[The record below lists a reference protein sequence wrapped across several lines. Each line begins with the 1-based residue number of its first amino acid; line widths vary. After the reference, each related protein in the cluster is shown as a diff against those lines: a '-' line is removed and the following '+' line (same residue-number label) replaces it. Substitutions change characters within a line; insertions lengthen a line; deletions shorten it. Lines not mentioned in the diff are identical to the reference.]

1 MISFK
6 AAVSDPTL
14 PWSGHAE
21 WLSTGAT
28 GTSSACRT
36 GESGS
41 FGWVLSARQASFDSD
56 YDLWSFIVWVSW
68 KSSFH
73 FLCCHGPWAAS
84 LQRRQAIFDYV
95 HVGGIGPEIRTTS
108 GNSNLATKP
117 WLLAML
123 PHWKHH
129 LRATP
134 HYHLDNPCSFNPL
147 EKIRI
152 FPPTIFDCQEQ
163 GSIDKIKYE
172 SSIINLSTNKFLA
185 KKTSGFCWIQSC
197 GWPQGSCI
205 SWEVWRI
212 SSWWPRC
219 GGKSHNGGGCP
230 HGTKD
235 WKPPKMIK
243 DVQKSEIFGQNLG
256 VRTIF

>member
-1 MISFK
+1 MGKLTISMVIFNSY
-6 AAVSDPTL
+6 VTNTR
-14 PWSGHAE
+14 G
-21 WLSTGAT
+21 
-28 GTSSACRT
+28 
-36 GESGS
+36 
-41 FGWVLSARQASFDSD
+41 

-84 LQRRQAIFDYV
+84 LHRRQAIFDYV
-95 HVGGIGPEIRTTS
+95 HVGGVGPEIRTTS

-163 GSIDKIKYE
+163 GSIDKSNMNQV
-172 SSIINLSTNKFLA
+172 SSTYQLTNSWQKNIWILLDSILWM
-185 KKTSGFCWIQSC
+185 TSGQLYLV
-197 GWPQGSCI
+197 GSVKNI
-205 SWEVWRI
+205 ELMAQVW
-212 SSWWPRC
+212 
-219 GGKSHNGGGCP
+219 
-230 HGTKD
+230 
-235 WKPPKMIK
+235 WKIP
-243 DVQKSEIFGQNLG
+243 
-256 VRTIF
+256 